1 METGSAIA
9 SAAHRALPK
18 VAGVKLI
25 RYDTDKDVVC
35 APLTRHRAPFLLDL
49 SSSFNLF
56 LTISVHLINK
66 VGQELNA
73 VAQNLVANPAATSLN
88 YNTCNIRPGRSSSG
102 GGVGRGG
109 LSLEQGQQMRGGY
122 ASSSNY
128 AISPTFAR
136 SGNGGATSTTF
147 TGVGGGSGAMNLSG
161 LSGTTRDGRP
171 GSPSNSGGVVTPVP
185 PLAFPL
191 DGFNFGGDSCE
202 VKERDDNDGDI
213 DCVDDDDFQGRVC
226 STSFL

>member
-73 VAQNLVANPAATSLN
+73 VAQNLVANLAATSLN
-88 YNTCNIRPGRSSSG
+88 YNTYNIRPGSSSSG
-102 GGVGRGG
+102 VGVGG
-109 LSLEQGQQMRGGY
+109 LSFEQGQQKRVEN

-136 SGNGGATSTTF
+136 SNNGGATSATF

>member
-1 METGSAIA
+1 M
-9 SAAHRALPK
+9 
-18 VAGVKLI
+18 
-25 RYDTDKDVVC
+25 
-35 APLTRHRAPFLLDL
+35 
-49 SSSFNLF
+49 
-56 LTISVHLINK
+56 
-66 VGQELNA
+66 
-73 VAQNLVANPAATSLN
+73 AQNLVANLAATSLN

-102 GGVGRGG
+102 GGGVGSGG

-136 SGNGGATSTTF
+136 SNNGATSTTF